1 MKMNRFSIRPALLQ
15 RFAEPNTNVT
25 TDGGLSVEMK
35 TYYDKTLLETAE
47 PNLVHNQF
55 GMQKPIPKGNG
66 KVIEFRCFDDLPKKT
81 TELVEGVTPDG
92 KKLNVTSITAEVGQ
106 YGDYVAV
113 SDLLDMTAID
123 PVIVQATKKIAK
135 QAGMTLDTLTRDV
148 LAGGTNVQ
156 YAEGQVSSR
165 SALTA
170 AHKLTVDAIRRAVRT
185 LKTNNVDPFDECY
198 VAIIHPDVAYDLMS
212 DPKWVNVK
220 TYSDPDGIYRGE
232 IGKIENVRFVEST
245 EAKKF
250 VSTGS
255 EGIDVYAT
263 LVIGDGAYGVTEVT
277 GGGLQTFVKPK
288 GSGGTSD
295 PLDQRS
301 TIGWKATHTAK
312 ILSQKAMVRIETAST
327 FNDHIAN

>member
-1 MKMNRFSIRPALLQ
+1 MKYFRMTSADLQ

-25 TDGGLSVEMK
+25 TDSGLTAEMK

-55 GMQKPIPKGNG
+55 GVQKPIPKGNG

-92 KKLNVTSITAEVGQ
+92 KKLNVTSITAEVSQ

-113 SDLLDMTAID
+113 SDMLNLAAID
-123 PVIVQATKKIAK
+123 PVIAQATRKIAK

-148 LAGGTNVQ
+148 LAAGTNVQ
-156 YAEGQVSSR
+156 YAEGQVASR
-165 SALTA
+165 TALTA
-170 AHKLTVDAIRRAVRT
+170 SHKLTIDAIRRAVRT
-185 LKTNNVDPFDECY
+185 LKNNNIDPYDGSY

-220 TYSDPDGIYRGE
+220 TYSDPEGIYRGE

-250 VSTGS
+250 VSAGAES
-255 EGIDVYAT
+255 RDVYAT
-263 LVIGDGAYGVTEVT
+263 LVIGDGAYGVTEIS
-277 GGGLQTFVKPK
+277 GGGLQTFVKPL
-288 GSGGTSD
+288 GSAGTAD

-301 TIGWKATHTAK
+301 TIGWKATHVAK
-312 ILSQKAMVRIETAST
+312 ILDQKAMVRIETACT
-327 FNDHIAN
+327 FNDHVEN